1 LATYFGE
8 PPIFTSLRRPL
19 RDKLAADPL
28 LGNSD
33 FLRYWFSAI
42 LNGFGSY
49 IGALAVP
56 LCAVLLL
63 KATPAQMGMLG
74 AAAAMPFAL
83 FALPAGVVLDRNR
96 KLPILLASKAIQATA
111 LFSIPAAW
119 WLGLLSVEWMYA
131 VAFTTGACNVVGGG
145 AEQVFLTNLIGRE
158 RLMDAQSKFA
168 ATDSASRLLAP
179 GLAGVLIQWL
189 TAPYAVLLNAL
200 GFVMSILLLRNLK
213 ANDPKPAPSD
223 KPPLRDIRDGLQFIW
238 KQPLLRTLAWS
249 VGAWHM
255 LFYGYA
261 ALAVLF
267 ATRDLG
273 MNAGMLGAAQMVGG
287 LGVLASSMLL
297 KPLTRRHGASGT
309 ILIGIGLTAFA
320 FMLTPMIPASL
331 FGYPA
336 ASAAA
341 FAALSLF
348 LDCGVMLFVMPYMA
362 VRQKVTPD
370 AYLGR
375 MVSTMRFLTI
385 AVAPIGALAAG
396 YIGEHFSVRAGM
408 GCVAVGG
415 IVLTACMAMA
425 PALRDAGQPAA
436 AVP

>member
-1 LATYFGE
+1 M
-8 PPIFTSLRRPL
+8 
-19 RDKLAADPL
+19 
-28 LGNSD
+28 GNSD
-33 FLRYWFSAI
+33 FLRYWYSAI

-96 KLPILLASKAIQATA
+96 KLPILLASKAIQAVA
-111 LFSIPAAW
+111 LFSIPAAYW
-119 WLGLLSVEWMYA
+119 MGVLSVEWMYA
-131 VAFTTGACNVVGGG
+131 VAFSTGACSVIGGG

-179 GLAGVLIQWL
+179 GLAGLLIQWL
-189 TAPYAVLLNAL
+189 TAPYAVLLNAF
-200 GFVMSILLLRNLK
+200 GFVLSILLLRNLK
-213 ANDPKPAPSD
+213 ASDPQPKPSD
-223 KPPLRDIRDGLQFIW
+223 KHPLRDIRDGLQFIW
-238 KQPLLRTLAWS
+238 NQPLLRTLAWS

-273 MNAGMLGAAQMVGG
+273 MSAGMLGAAQMVGG
-287 LGVLASSMLL
+287 LGVLASSMLV
-297 KPLTRRHGASGT
+297 KPLSQRYGANGT

-320 FMLTPMIPASL
+320 FTLMPMIPAKL

-336 ASAAA
+336 ASAMAC
-341 FAALSLF
+341 AALSFF

-385 AVAPIGALAAG
+385 AVAPVGALAAG
-396 YIGEHFSVRAGM
+396 YIGEHFSVRSGLV
-408 GCVAVGG
+408 CVAVGA
-415 IVLTACMAMA
+415 IILTACMAMSA
-425 PALRDAGQPAA
+425 SLREPEQPAVA
-436 AVP
+436 AL